1 MNIRNKKL
9 HLEYEILETYS
20 AGIELYGYEVKSLRA
35 GHAQIDGGRVI
46 IRGGEAYIIGINI
59 QPYQVANTP
68 KSYQPDRTR
77 KLLLKKSEILKLA
90 TLDRTGVTLLPLS
103 IYERNNRIKVDIVI
117 GKKLKKWD
125 KREILKKKWDN

>member
-1 MNIRNKKL
+1 M
-9 HLEYEILETYS
+9 EYEILETYA
-20 AGIELYGYEVKSLRA
+20 AGIELFGYEVKSLRA

-59 QPYQVANTP
+59 QPYQANNTP

-90 TLDRTGVTLLPLS
+90 TLDRTGLTILPLS
-103 IYERNNRIKVDIVI
+103 IYEKNNRIKADIVVV
-117 GKKLKKWD
+117 KKLKKWD
-125 KREILKKKWDN
+125 KRELLKKKWE

>member
-1 MNIRNKKL
+1 MNIRNRKL

-90 TLDRTGVTLLPLS
+90 TLDRTGLTILPLS
-103 IYERNNRIKVDIVI
+103 IYEKNNRIKVDIVI
-117 GKKLKKWD
+117 TKKLKKWD
-125 KREILKKKWDN
+125 KREILKKKWD

>member
-1 MNIRNKKL
+1 MNIRNRKL
-9 HLEYEILETYS
+9 HLEYEILETYA
-20 AGIELYGYEVKSLRA
+20 AGIELFGFEVKSLRA

-59 QPYQVANTP
+59 QPYQANNTP

-90 TLDRTGVTLLPLS
+90 TLDRTGLTILPLS
-103 IYERNNRIKVDIVI
+103 IYEKNNRIKADIVVV
-117 GKKLKKWD
+117 KRLKKWD
-125 KREILKKKWDN
+125 KREALKKKWE

>member
-1 MNIRNKKL
+1 MNIRNRKL
-9 HLEYEILETYS
+9 HLEYEILETYA
-20 AGIELYGYEVKSLRA
+20 AGIELFGYEVKSLRA

-59 QPYQVANTP
+59 QPYQANNTP

-90 TLDRTGVTLLPLS
+90 TLDRTGLTILPLS
-103 IYERNNRIKVDIVI
+103 IYEKNNRIKADIVVV
-117 GKKLKKWD
+117 KKLKKWD
-125 KREILKKKWDN
+125 KRELLKKKWE

>member
-9 HLEYEILETYS
+9 HLEYEILETYA
-20 AGIELYGYEVKSLRA
+20 AGIELHGYEVKSLRT

-77 KLLLKKSEILKLA
+77 KLLLKKSEIIKLA

-125 KREILKKKWDN
+125 KREILKKKWD

>member
-9 HLEYEILETYS
+9 HLEYEILETYV

-46 IRGGEAYIIGINI
+46 IRGGEAYILGINI

-77 KLLLKKSEILKLA
+77 KLLLKKSEIIKLA

-125 KREILKKKWDN
+125 KREILKKKWD

>member
-9 HLEYEILETYS
+9 HLEYEILETYT

-59 QPYQVANTP
+59 QPYQVSNTP

-77 KLLLKKSEILKLA
+77 KLLLKKSEIIKLA
-90 TLDRTGVTLLPLS
+90 TLDRTGITLLPLS

-125 KREILKKKWDN
+125 KREILKKKWD

>member
-1 MNIRNKKL
+1 MNIRNRKL

-59 QPYQVANTP
+59 QPYQANNTP

-90 TLDRTGVTLLPLS
+90 TLDRTGLTILPLS
-103 IYERNNRIKVDIVI
+103 IYEKNNRIKVDIVI
-117 GKKLKKWD
+117 TKKLKKWD
-125 KREILKKKWDN
+125 KREILKKKWE

>member
-9 HLEYEILETYS
+9 HLEYEILETYA
-20 AGIELYGYEVKSLRA
+20 AGIELFGYEVKSLRA

-59 QPYQVANTP
+59 QPYQANNTP

-90 TLDRTGVTLLPLS
+90 TLDRTGLTVLPLS
-103 IYERNNRIKVDIVI
+103 IYEKNNRIKADIVVV
-117 GKKLKKWD
+117 KRLKKWD
-125 KREILKKKWDN
+125 KREALKKKWE